1 MSRVEKDV
9 VAPFNIPEFDL
20 LPLFDQYSQ
29 KLGTARHTTPTSV
42 RITTSPG
49 ATEGQVLT
57 PLPSM

>member
-9 VAPFNIPEFDL
+9 VAYFSLPEIELLTLFNQHSRE
-20 LPLFDQYSQ
+20 
-29 KLGTARHTTPTSV
+29 LGTAKHTTPTSV

-57 PLPSM
+57 PLPSR